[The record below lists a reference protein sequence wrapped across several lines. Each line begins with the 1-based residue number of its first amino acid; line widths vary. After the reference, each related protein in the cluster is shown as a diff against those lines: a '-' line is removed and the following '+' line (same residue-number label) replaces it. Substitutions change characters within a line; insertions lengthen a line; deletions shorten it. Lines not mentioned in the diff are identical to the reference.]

1 MFQQVFQLIFKEFV
15 LEWRQKYALN
25 GLLLYVISAV
35 LIVYLCFNL
44 ETQRLEAIT
53 WNTVF
58 WLILLFSAFNAV
70 AKSFMQEKAGRFY
83 YYYMLVNPY
92 AIIISKIIY
101 NALLM
106 LLIAFV
112 GLGVYSLLLGNPV
125 EDVSFFILNLL
136 FGSLGFSSTLT
147 MISAIAAK
155 AGNNA
160 VLMAILGFPVILPML
175 LLLIKVSKNAMDGLD
190 RAVSIEEMLTLVAI
204 NLIVVSI
211 SYLLFGFLW
220 RS

>member
-1 MFQQVFQLIFKEFV
+1 MFRQIFHLVGKEFI

-25 GLLLYVISAV
+25 GLLLYVSSAV
-35 LIVYLCFNL
+35 FIVYLCFNL
-44 ETQRLEAIT
+44 ETQRLQAIT
-53 WNTVF
+53 WNTIF

-70 AKSFMQEKAGRFY
+70 AKSFMQEKSGRFFY
-83 YYYMLVNPY
+83 YYMSVSPY
-92 AIIISKIIY
+92 AIILSKIIY

-112 GLGVYSLLLGNPV
+112 GLGVYSLFLGNPV
-125 EDVSFFILNLL
+125 EDLFFFAFNLL
-136 FGSLGFSSTLT
+136 LGAVGFASSLT

-160 VLMAILGFPVILPML
+160 VLMAVLGFPVILPML

-190 RAVSIEEMLTLVAI
+190 RAASSEEILTLLAI
-204 NLIVVSI
+204 NLIVVSV

>member
-1 MFQQVFQLIFKEFV
+1 MFRQIFQLVVKEFL

-25 GLLLYVISAV
+25 GLLLYVTSAIFV
-35 LIVYLCFNL
+35 VYLCFNL
-44 ETQRLEAIT
+44 ETQKLEPIT
-53 WNTVF
+53 WNTIF
-58 WLILLFSAFNAV
+58 WLVLLFSAFNAV
-70 AKSFMQEKAGRFY
+70 AKSFMQERAGRFY
-83 YYYMLVNPY
+83 YYYMAVNPY

-106 LLIAFV
+106 LLIALV
-112 GLGVYSLLLGNPV
+112 GLVGYSLFLGNPV
-125 EDVSFFILNLL
+125 EDLGFFVLNLL
-136 FGSLGFSSTLT
+136 LGALGFSSTLT

-190 RAVSIEEMLTLVAI
+190 RGASTEEIFTLLAI
-204 NLIVVSI
+204 NLIVVSV

>member
-1 MFQQVFQLIFKEFV
+1 M
-15 LEWRQKYALN
+15 A
-25 GLLLYVISAV
+25 
-35 LIVYLCFNL
+35 
-44 ETQRLEAIT
+44 
-53 WNTVF
+53 
-58 WLILLFSAFNAV
+58 
-70 AKSFMQEKAGRFY
+70 
-83 YYYMLVNPY
+83 VNPY

-106 LLIAFV
+106 LLITLV
-112 GLGVYSLLLGNPV
+112 GLGGYSLFLGNPV
-125 EDVSFFILNLL
+125 EDLGFFVLNLL
-136 FGSLGFSSTLT
+136 LGALGFSSTLT

-190 RAVSIEEMLTLVAI
+190 RGASTEEIFTLLAI
-204 NLIVVSI
+204 NLIVVSV

>member
-1 MFQQVFQLIFKEFV
+1 MFQQIFQLIGKEFI

-25 GLLLYVISAV
+25 GLLLYVTSAV
-35 LIVYLCFNL
+35 FIVYLCFNL
-44 ETQRLEAIT
+44 ETQRLQPIT
-53 WNTVF
+53 WNTIF
-58 WLILLFSAFNAV
+58 WLILLFSAFNAI
-70 AKSFMQEKAGRFY
+70 AKSFMQEKSGRFY
-83 YYYMLVNPY
+83 YYYMAVSPY

-112 GLGVYSLLLGNPV
+112 GLGTYSLFLGNPV
-125 EDVSFFILNLL
+125 EDLVFFGLNLVL
-136 FGSLGFSSTLT
+136 GALGFSSTLT

-155 AGNNA
+155 AGNQA
-160 VLMAILGFPVILPML
+160 VLMAVLGFPVILPML
-175 LLLIKVSKNAMDGLD
+175 LLLIKVSKNAMDGLE
-190 RAVSIEEMLTLVAI
+190 RASSSEEILTLVAI
-204 NLIVVSI
+204 NLIVISV